1 MLKNKRLIVLISLMM
16 LVAFTLTGCGNGMV
30 ENGDVGDAKEKVEI
44 LFVEWACARA
54 QTYIT
59 ADILENIMGYDVEM
73 SSLAASAMYQGLAN
87 DEADLGFT
95 SWLPLTHGD
104 YVAQLGDKIE
114 IIGPNYEGAKIGLVV
129 PTYVDID
136 SIEELNG
143 VKDKF
148 AGEII
153 GIDPGAGIMQ
163 ATNKALEDYDLDFEL
178 MEGSDATMAAA
189 LKEAIA
195 LDEWVVVTGWSP
207 HWKFATWDLK
217 YLEDPKL
224 VYGEAETISSIART
238 GLKEDLPEVYELL
251 NNFHWGD
258 EDIGA
263 AMALAEEMGDSKLA
277 ARKWVE
283 DNQDLVN
290 SWLPEK
296 YRS

>member
-1 MLKNKRLIVLISLMM
+1 MLKNKKLIVLVSLMM
-16 LVAFTLTGCGNGMV
+16 LVAFSLTGCGDGTV
-30 ENGDVGDAKEKVEI
+30 EDGDVSEVKDKVEI
-44 LFVEWACARA
+44 LYVEWACARA

-87 DEADLGFT
+87 DEADVGFT

-104 YVAQLGDKIE
+104 YVAQLGDKVD

-129 PTYVDID
+129 PTYVTID

-148 AGEII
+148 GGEII

-163 ATNKALEDYDLDFEL
+163 ATNQALEDYDLDFEL

-189 LKEAIA
+189 LKEAIS
-195 LDEWVVVTGWSP
+195 LDEWVAVTGWSP

-263 AMALAEEMGDSKLA
+263 AMALAEEMGDSELA

-283 DNQDLVN
+283 ENQELVN

-296 YRS
+296 YKS

>member
-1 MLKNKRLIVLISLMM
+1 MLKNRKLLLLVALMT
-16 LVAFTLTGCGNGMV
+16 LVAFSLTGCGGNAG
-30 ENGDVGDAKEKVEI
+30 GDGDLGDAQDKVEI
-44 LFVEWACARA
+44 LYVEWACARA

-59 ADILENIMGYDVEM
+59 ADILENIMGYDVDM

-87 DEADLGFT
+87 DEADIGLT
-95 SWLPLTHGD
+95 SWLPLTHGE
-104 YVAQLGDKIE
+104 YVAQLGDEIE

-129 PTYVDID
+129 PTYVDIN

-148 AGEII
+148 DGKII

-163 ATNKALEDYDLDFEL
+163 ASEQALEDYDLDFEL

-189 LKEAIA
+189 LKEAIS

-224 VYGEAETISSIART
+224 VYGEAETISTISRL
-238 GLKEDLPEVYELL
+238 GLKEDMPEVYELL
-251 NNFHWGD
+251 SNFRWD
-258 EDIGA
+258 DADIGA
-263 AMALAEEMGDSKLA
+263 AMALAEEMGDNKLA

-283 DNQDLVN
+283 DNQELVN

-296 YRS
+296 YKN